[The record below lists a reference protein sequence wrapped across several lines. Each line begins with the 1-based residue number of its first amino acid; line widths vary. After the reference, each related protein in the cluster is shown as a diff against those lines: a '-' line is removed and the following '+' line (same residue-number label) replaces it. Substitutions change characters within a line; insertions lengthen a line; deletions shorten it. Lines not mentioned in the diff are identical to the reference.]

1 MRSTNEAQVIAMPRR
16 RPQERRWLSPKEVAQ
31 RLSVHI
37 ETIYRMPPSVLP
49 FIRIR
54 PGRMRRY
61 LIEDVERYEDASWE
75 RGPLDAL

>member
-1 MRSTNEAQVIAMPRR
+1 MSVNEARVIPMPRR
-16 RPQERRWLSPKEVAQ
+16 RPAERRWLSPKEVAQ
-31 RLSVHI
+31 RLAVHI

-61 LIEDVERYEDASWE
+61 LIEDVERYEDESWE
-75 RGPLDAL
+75 QWP

>member
-1 MRSTNEAQVIAMPRR
+1 MRSTNEARVIAMPRR

-37 ETIYRMPPSVLP
+37 ETIYRMPPNVLP

-61 LIEDVERYEDASWE
+61 LIEDVERYEDEGWA
-75 RGPLDAL
+75 

>member
-1 MRSTNEAQVIAMPRR
+1 MPRR
-16 RPQERRWLSPKEVAQ
+16 RPAERRWLSPKEVAE
-31 RLSVHI
+31 RLAVHI

-61 LIEDVERYEDASWE
+61 LIEDVERYEDEGWE
-75 RGPLDAL
+75 RGPLDAV